1 MTELSLCTLQA
12 GKEGRLVGPRSQVKA
27 IVAELPE
34 VTIEKHRRHMGLQV
48 RGKRFAWYLEDH
60 HGDGRIVLTCKTAL
74 GVNQT
79 LATSRPDRYFLPSYV
94 AGRGWIG
101 YWLDVPATDWDEVA
115 ELLVDAYR
123 LTAPKRLITVLD
135 QRA

>member
-1 MTELSLCTLQA
+1 MI
-12 GKEGRLVGPRSQVKA
+12 GPRRQIKT

-34 VTIEKHRRHMGLQV
+34 VTIAEHDRHMGFVV
-48 RGKRFAWYLEDH
+48 RDKRFAWYLEDH
-60 HGDGRIVLTCKTAL
+60 HGDGRIALTCKAAL

-79 LATSRPDRYFLPSYV
+79 LASSQPDRYFLPSYV

-101 YWLDVPATDWDEVA
+101 YWLDVPETDWDEA
-115 ELLVDAYR
+115 GELLVDAYR
-123 LTAPKRLITVLD
+123 LTAPKRLVAVLD